1 MNEICARHVRVRQ
14 VKTPGQYNGTS
25 SCMSGFQ
32 RSNSS
37 DEHDQLGLPS
47 AHLVKKTFKNG
58 EMGREL
64 VRADLPA
71 ESISASTQRTREP
84 LLNEPRIHVMLT
96 IRVMCRR
103 ILTFVSG
110 LFNDEGDTLEVGGQN
125 VPVTQRKETPA
136 TWSRGDARAFRNFVA
151 PEMRRKMK
159 SQKS

>member
-1 MNEICARHVRVRQ
+1 
-14 VKTPGQYNGTS
+14 
-25 SCMSGFQ
+25 MSGFQ

-110 LFNDEGDTLEVGGQN
+110 LFNDEGDTLEPQSGGRRSERASDSEERN
-125 VPVTQRKETPA
+125 TCYLVT
-136 TWSRGDARAFRNFVA
+136 
-151 PEMRRKMK
+151 RRC
-159 SQKS
+159 